1 MQSETQTVRE
11 DSSAHHCP
19 ARVRHQSAID
29 TTHSVADDFKTFRI
43 AVVIGLVM
51 VGGLS
56 LFLPDK
62 TGCPTY
68 EVMAPASLESLDLA
82 QHASTNSERTQSII
96 VERRQGNETAGQP
109 EIRAQLA
116 TLARV
121 VPSPEDEKRQAGN
134 PNTIPVVRTPALQ
147 TDVVSL
153 QR

>member
-1 MQSETQTVRE
+1 MQSETQTVRK
-11 DSSAHHCP
+11 DSLAHHCP

-56 LFLPDK
+56 LFLPEK
-62 TGCPTY
+62 KSCPTY

-82 QHASTNSERTQSII
+82 QDASNDSERTQSNI
-96 VERRQGNETAGQP
+96 VELRQGKETAGQA
-109 EIRAQLA
+109 EIPAPLA
-116 TLARV
+116 TLDPV
-121 VPSPEDEKRQAGN
+121 VPSPEVEKRQAGN